1 MVLEFCKKAVKL
13 MEDHAPLSKLVKT
26 VQRYH
31 VKLQHHMVETHDPL
45 VDAPFTKFGDPLITC
60 TLHMIL
66 DDEVVGLVLRNYHYV
81 SQ

>member
-1 MVLEFCKKAVKL
+1 
-13 MEDHAPLSKLVKT
+13 MEDHAPLSKLVKI

-31 VKLQHHMVETHDPL
+31 VKLEHHMVEAHDPL
-45 VDAPFTKFGDPLITC
+45 VDAPFTKFGDPLITF

-66 DDEVVGLVLRNYHYV
+66 DDEVMDLVLSNGHYV